1 MSDQNNI
8 DNFFRNRFKDF
19 EASPDP
25 DLWDKISDRLD
36 EKEAEEKKEGGIVLL
51 PWLYKAIGTA
61 AAIALLFFVGT
72 KFIGSDGT
80 ETIDP
85 NNQIT
90 NTTKDS
96 SSQKDVNNTT
106 NNSQVTDTNNTN
118 SEQNSTQ
125 DIKNSSSEGVLQNKE
140 KIANENNIDNDAH
153 KLKNGKD
160 NTFQKGSALQNA
172 VVQQNGTQHNSNTN
186 VNRSDKNTFQNG
198 NVTYQEN
205 AVANTTNNSNKTG
218 TADQKNHFK
227 NTKDLNKIKNGNDT
241 SNNPLVKNTVVD
253 NQVNESEGTNIVN
266 GKGSEINSNV
276 NAVTNKTSSAVA
288 QNDTQSKSN
297 SSETNSNSNSAT
309 DGTNAA
315 TENIEKAVADTQK
328 EEKPEIKKSIL
339 DVINDLHDLEKDKTE
354 VAETPISKWTVSPN
368 ASPVYYNTL
377 SNGSPIDETFA
388 DNAKKGDI
396 NLSYGVNVGYD
407 ISKKLTVRS
416 GIHRVEYSYST
427 RDIALVP
434 SFDGPELTT
443 IQFKNSDAAFNIQ
456 DRQAPTGET
465 FSQYQFP
472 TTETSTIFQKQIEG
486 DLSQRMTYIEVPVE
500 LKYAVLDKKLG
511 INVIGGVST
520 LLLTENSII
529 FDSPEILTELGEA
542 TNVNDVSFSTNIGI
556 GIDYK
561 FSDQLEFNLEP
572 MLKYQLNTFS
582 GNTGNFNPYSV
593 GVYTGVSFRF

>member
-266 GKGSEINSNV
+266 GKGSEINSNA

-529 FDSPEILTELGEA
+529 LDSPEILTELGEA

>member
-80 ETIDP
+80 ETVDP

-125 DIKNSSSEGVLQNKE
+125 DIKNSSSEGVLQNKD

-241 SNNPLVKNTVVD
+241 SNNPLLKNTIVD
-253 NQVNESEGTNIVN
+253 NQGKESEGTNIVN
-266 GKGSEINSNV
+266 GKGSEINSNA

-407 ISKKLTVRS
+407 ISKRLTVRS

-529 FDSPEILTELGEA
+529 LDSPEILTELGEA

>member
-241 SNNPLVKNTVVD
+241 SNNPLLKNTIVD
-253 NQVNESEGTNIVN
+253 NQGKESEGTNIVN
-266 GKGSEINSNV
+266 GKGSEINSNA

-529 FDSPEILTELGEA
+529 LDSPEILTELGEA